1 MPDDPWEENDHGLWC
16 PACGYH
22 IAPSWFL
29 NDEDFQ
35 PPEICKQCGFPDFEE
50 GTEYFTD

>member
-1 MPDDPWEENDHGLWC
+1 MADDPWEENDHGLWC

-29 NDEDFQ
+29 KDEEYE
-35 PPEICKQCGFPDFEE
+35 PPETCKQCGFPDFEE
-50 GTEYFTD
+50 GTGYFTD